1 MKFRS
6 LIIKTK
12 LVLDDVKRFGL
23 KVYTSLVSSITGN
36 KNDSFAVGQQQTFP
50 SSFFLHSFF
59 LPVSGQLDSST
70 EFTPNPFDDRSN
82 LNSNDEISSITAKFR
97 GNFSPRTCQLTC
109 KCFNRV
115 STRYEFLFPVSPLSF
130 HIPFIFSFF
139 FFTSCEY
146 IRQWIKTQLPWLE
159 TLTRR
164 LSVHGKYKI
173 SRGIRRS

>member
-12 LVLDDVKRFGL
+12 LVFDDVKRFGL

-115 STRYEFLFPVSPLSF
+115 STRYEFLFPAFLS
-130 HIPFIFSFF
+130 HSIYFF
-139 FFTSCEY
+139 FLLFHLMW
-146 IRQWIKTQLPWLE
+146 IRSPMNQNAVAMARNLDATIIRPW
-159 TLTRR
+159 
-164 LSVHGKYKI
+164 KI
-173 SRGIRRS
+173 